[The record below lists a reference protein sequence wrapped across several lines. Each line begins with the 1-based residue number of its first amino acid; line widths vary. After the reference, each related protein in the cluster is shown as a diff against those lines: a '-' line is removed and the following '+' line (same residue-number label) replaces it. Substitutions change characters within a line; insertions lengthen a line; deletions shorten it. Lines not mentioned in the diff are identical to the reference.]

1 MAQVRAVWRWC
12 ACSTRR
18 KARERRTQTITIMK
32 FNELLLR
39 RNELIHQA
47 RLANVAYAYQW
58 LGDFAERI
66 ERAGLQGSV
75 TLRGP
80 DSESGRKEAQ
90 LTANDFSQAIVEEHF
105 LEEEIAELNAVLTFV
120 HGAESIAELKF
131 SLDDIATRYLPS
143 LRLVLETAEV
153 LPREETS
160 SVDEPG
166 SESAS

>member
-1 MAQVRAVWRWC
+1 MN
-12 ACSTRR
+12 
-18 KARERRTQTITIMK
+18 MK

-80 DSESGRKEAQ
+80 DPESGRNEAE
-90 LTANDFSQAIVEEHF
+90 LIADNFSQAVLQEHF
-105 LEEEIAELNAVLTFV
+105 LDEEIAELSAVLAFV
-120 HGAESIAELKF
+120 HGAEAIAELKF
-131 SLDDIATRYLPS
+131 GLDEVATRYLPS
-143 LRLVLETAEV
+143 LRLVLETADV
-153 LPREETS
+153 LPREEPS
-160 SVDEPG
+160 SIEEPG
-166 SESAS
+166 SDTAS

>member
-1 MAQVRAVWRWC
+1 MN
-12 ACSTRR
+12 
-18 KARERRTQTITIMK
+18 MK

-80 DSESGRKEAQ
+80 DPESGRNEAE
-90 LTANDFSQAIVEEHF
+90 LIADNFSQAVLQEHF
-105 LEEEIAELNAVLTFV
+105 LDEEIAELSAVLAFV
-120 HGAESIAELKF
+120 HGAEAIAELKF
-131 SLDDIATRYLPS
+131 GLDEVATRYLPS
-143 LRLVLETAEV
+143 LRLVLETADV
-153 LPREETS
+153 LPREEPS
-160 SVDEPG
+160 SIEEPG
-166 SESAS
+166 S